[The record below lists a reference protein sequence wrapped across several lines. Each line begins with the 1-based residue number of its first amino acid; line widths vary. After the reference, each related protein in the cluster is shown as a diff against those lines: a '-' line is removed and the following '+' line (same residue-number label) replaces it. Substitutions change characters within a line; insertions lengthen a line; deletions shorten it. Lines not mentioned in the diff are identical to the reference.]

1 MSKGKKELIQLLATE
16 YDIPLKEVKKIVS
29 AQSSL
34 VVKTIREGRFD
45 AVRLP
50 FFGVF
55 KAKPNR
61 LKYIKNVKREAIGIR
76 RGARGK
82 AK

>member
-1 MSKGKKELIQLLATE
+1 MSIGKKELIQLLATE

-29 AQSSL
+29 AQSGL
-34 VVKTIREGRFD
+34 VVKTIREGKFES
-45 AVRLP
+45 VRLP

-61 LKYIKNVKREAIGIR
+61 LKHIRNVKRETIGVR